1 MKSDQELKLF
11 STPQYPCSYLP
22 GRIARNYVV
31 DPNFTLNTTF
41 YSNLI
46 QMGFRRSG
54 SQVYKPEC
62 GQCKECVSSRILVKN
77 FTPSRSQRRNLKSN
91 NDLSVIINTTGF
103 KSYYIPLYESY
114 LLNRH
119 DNNDTNNIE
128 DFFEANWCN
137 VYYIEFYHQEKE
149 NNQDQRL
156 LGVAVVDILENGLSS
171 VYTFFHPEESK
182 RSLGTFAVLWQINYA
197 KKNNIDFVY
206 PGYWIKDCPKMNYKT
221 RFQPL
226 EGYFSGKWLPIKK

>member
-11 STPQYPCSYLP
+11 STPQYPCSYLA

-31 DPNFTLNTTF
+31 DPNFSLNTTL

-62 GQCKECVSSRILVKN
+62 GQCKECVSSRILVAN
-77 FTPSRSQRRNLKSN
+77 FTPSRSQRRNLKTN
-91 NDLSVIINTTGF
+91 NDLSVVINTTGF
-103 KSYYIPLYESY
+103 KSDYIPLYKSY

-119 DNNDTNNIE
+119 DNNDTSNIE
-128 DFFEANWCN
+128 DFFEADWCK
-137 VYYIEFYHQEKE
+137 VYYIEFYHQEEEK
-149 NNQDQRL
+149 NQEQRL
-156 LGVAVVDILENGLSS
+156 LGVAVVDVLDNGLSS
-171 VYTFFHPEESK
+171 VYTFFQPKESK

-197 KKNNIDFVY
+197 KSNNIDYVY
-206 PGYWIKDCPKMNYKT
+206 PGYWIKDCSKMNYKT

-226 EGYFSGKWLPIKK
+226 QGYFSGKWLPIKK